1 MSLIDDVLIAV
12 EDHESI
18 GTTELHGVLSPAS
31 KQAVF
36 SAVGRLAKRNFLK
49 QLPGGGIAITEKGKE
64 YIYENLDAIERFS
77 QTDRP
82 FVLVLFEIPESQKVT
97 REKFRTSLNQ
107 LGFGSL
113 KRGIMLG
120 AAASVD
126 DAMKHVKNLGLEQ
139 RVIVL
144 KIESAANVM
153 RSRFMPWNF
162 NKINQSYKTFIE
174 RAQRIITK
182 KHDKGTRLK
191 AKQLVLQFARAS
203 KFDPVLPKAMN
214 DRDYLGYRA
223 LELYQELKPLCYK

>member
-12 EDHESI
+12 EDRKNI
-18 GTTELHGVLSPAS
+18 GTIELHGVLSPAS

-36 SAVGRLAKRNFLK
+36 SAVGRLIKQNFLK
-49 QLPGGGIAITEKGKE
+49 HSGGDVAITQKGKD
-64 YIYENLDAIERFS
+64 YIYRNLDAIEKFS

-120 AAASVD
+120 AAASVA
-126 DAMKHVKNLGLEQ
+126 DAMKYVKELHLEQ

-144 KIESAANVM
+144 NIESAANVM

-162 NKINQSYKTFIE
+162 SKINQSYQKFID
-174 RAQRIITK
+174 RAERIISTK
-182 KHDKGTRLK
+182 QNEDTRIK

-203 KFDPVLPKAMN
+203 KLDPVLPKSMN
-214 DRDYLGYRA
+214 NQDYLGYRA
-223 LELYQELKPLCYK
+223 LELYQQLKPLCYE